1 MIIYDCNLALYEF
14 LYVFEVGLFF
24 TVAKGKG
31 GAVGP
36 GATGATNAVNI
47 RLRNVGQVVV
57 DDVLQTVNINA
68 SGGNI
73 GGHQNA
79 GGLLLKIAQ
88 CILPGI
94 LRLIAVYGF
103 CRNLALLKYT
113 HHLIGPVFGTG
124 KDQYRTDGLI
134 FKHFLQELNL
144 VGLVYK
150 INKLIDGFGCGRCG
164 GHLYL
169 HRLMKNGVG
178 QLHDIGRHGGREKER
193 LAFCGQNSQKPFNIV
208 NKAHV
213 EHAVGLIQHKNLN
226 FPNRYKFLIHQVEQ
240 ATGGGDQ
247 NIHAVFEGLDLTVL
261 IYAAKN
267 DGAAQTGM
275 SAIIFDALPNLNG
288 ELTSRCYDEGTYGAA
303 TALVQ
308 TLIIKQL
315 QYWNGKGSRFTG
327 TGLGATQ

>member
-31 GAVGP
+31 GAVGT
-36 GATGATNAVNI
+36 GATGATDAVHVG
-47 RLRNVGQVVV
+47 LGNVGQVVV
-57 DDVLQTVNINA
+57 DDVFQTVNINA

-88 CILPGI
+88 RVLPGI

-103 CRNLALLKYT
+103 CRNLALLQHT
-113 HHLIGPVFGTG
+113 HYLIGPVFGTG

-134 FKHFLQELNL
+134 FKHFLQEVDL
-144 VGLVYK
+144 VGFVHK
-150 INKLIDGFGCGRCG
+150 INKLIDGLGCGRCG
-164 GHLYL
+164 RHLYL

-193 LAFCGQNSQKPFNIV
+193 LAFCGQNSQEPFYIV

-240 ATGGGDQ
+240 ATGGGNQ
-247 NIHAVFEGLDLTVL
+247 NIHAVFEGVDLTVL
-261 IYAAKN
+261 VYTAKD

-288 ELTSRCYDEGTYGAA
+288 ELTSRCYDEGPNGTTA
-303 TALVQ
+303 ALVQ
-308 TLIIKQL
+308 ALIIKQL
-315 QYWNGKGSRFTG
+315 QYWNRKSSRFAG
-327 TGLGATQ
+327 AGLGATQ